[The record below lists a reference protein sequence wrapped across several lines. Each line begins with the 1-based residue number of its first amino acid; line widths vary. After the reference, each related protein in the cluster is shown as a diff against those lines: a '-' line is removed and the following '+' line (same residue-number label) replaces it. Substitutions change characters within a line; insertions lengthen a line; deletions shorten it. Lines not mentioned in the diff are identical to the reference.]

1 MSWSQSVV
9 SLLLGLLL
17 GLVLRQLT
25 AHVCDTSDSLC
36 CFSNFLSFR
45 VVLPVSSVLVF
56 SLVLGLWFVHKDV
69 SVSS

>member
-17 GLVLRQLT
+17 GLVLRRLT
-25 AHVCDTSDSLC
+25 ACVCDTSDSLC

-45 VVLPVSSVLVF
+45 VVLSVSTV
-56 SLVLGLWFVHKDV
+56 LVLGLRFVHKDV
-69 SVSS
+69 GVSR